1 MANILIIE
9 DNAAQREALEE
20 FLTAT
25 GDEHRVY
32 LAPDGEL
39 ARAVFKER
47 ALDLIISDLMLP
59 DTTGIELVRE
69 FRQSSDIPFLII
81 TGEPSIESA
90 VEAIQ
95 LGANDY
101 LTKPVDLRLLKKK
114 VEALLEGVRLRVENR
129 NLRARLSD
137 TFHADKII
145 GNATALHDVLEKCR
159 QVAPADVTVLIEGE
173 SGTGKELIANLLH
186 ENSAR
191 SSRPFIKVNCGA
203 ITRTLLESELFGAVK
218 GAYTGADRS
227 RPGYFESANGGT
239 IFLDEIGEMDLESQV
254 RLLRVIEEKEVVRIG
269 SSKATP
275 VDVRIIAATN
285 KNLIQAVDA
294 GDFREDLYYRLA
306 VIRLQLPALRER
318 TDDIP
323 VLFNHFVTQFNEK
336 YNKSVTRMA
345 PDLLDFF
352 QAYNW
357 PGNIR
362 QFRNVIEGMV
372 VLATEDVLEKKD
384 LPREL
389 QSGPRTDERRLQD
402 NVIAGISLEDYER
415 AIIARNLQLH
425 GGNREKTA
433 QVLGISERTLYR
445 KIKDYDLAR

>member
-1 MANILIIE
+1 
-9 DNAAQREALEE
+9 
-20 FLTAT
+20 
-25 GDEHRVY
+25 
-32 LAPDGEL
+32 
-39 ARAVFKER
+39 
-47 ALDLIISDLMLP
+47 
-59 DTTGIELVRE
+59 
-69 FRQSSDIPFLII
+69 
-81 TGEPSIESA
+81 
-90 VEAIQ
+90 
-95 LGANDY
+95 
-101 LTKPVDLRLLKKK
+101 VDLRLLKKK

-145 GNATALHDVLEKCR
+145 GHATALHDVLEKCR